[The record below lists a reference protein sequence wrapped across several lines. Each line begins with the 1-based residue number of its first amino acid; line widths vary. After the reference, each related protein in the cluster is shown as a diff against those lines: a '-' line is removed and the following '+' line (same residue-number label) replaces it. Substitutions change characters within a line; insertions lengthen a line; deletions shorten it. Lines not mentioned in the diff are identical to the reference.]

1 MFKKAM
7 AFFGCVGIAASI
19 ASADTVNLRFDGVA
33 AGRNVKITFGEDQM
47 DVFAG
52 QLRHTFSG
60 GTGIM
65 EGHDGAQITFCTDLT
80 QRVDRHGT
88 LYRVED
94 LTNMPDAPEVEP
106 MSHDQAILLKRLYA
120 FADGVQLTPEAGNAY
135 AAAFQLMVWEI
146 VWDFAPG
153 ELPTTLNLTN
163 GDFSARKT
171 NGHSLE
177 SDVLDAFADL
187 RDGIENVGGLQNLV
201 GLASECAQDQLF
213 VVPTPGTGVLA
224 AMSLLLA
231 APRSRR
237 TASGA

>member
-7 AFFGCVGIAASI
+7 AFFGCVGIAAGI
-19 ASADTVNLRFDGVA
+19 ASADTVNLRFDGTG
-33 AGRNVKITFGEDQM
+33 AGRSVNITFGEDQM
-47 DVFAG
+47 NVFAG
-52 QLRHTFSG
+52 QLRHTFTG

-94 LTNMPDAPEVEP
+94 LTNMPDAPNIDP
-106 MSHDQAILLKRLYA
+106 MSSDQAQLLKRLYA
-120 FADGVQLTPEAGNAY
+120 YADGDQSSVEVGNAY

-153 ELPTTLNLTN
+153 ELTSDLSLAV
-163 GDFSARKT
+163 GDFTARKT
-171 NGHSLE
+171 DGNTLDN
-177 SDVLDAFADL
+177 DVLDAFADL
-187 RDGIENVGGLQNLV
+187 RDGIAHVGGLQNLV

-213 VVPTPGTGVLA
+213 VVPTPGTGMLA

-237 TASGA
+237 TAPGA